1 MTDVRWA
8 LEKEKK
14 TVNIITILIQTRQF
28 DIIYYFLK
36 LLLRNSF
43 TNNVAAKTIALK
55 LYE

>member
-14 TVNIITILIQTRQF
+14 IVNIITILIQTRQF

-36 LLLRNSF
+36 LLFRNSF